1 MARISLDSMK
11 PERQVGLFGAA
22 VGVEM
27 LWKLVY
33 ELKERVEALE
43 ILVRQ
48 PRGR

>member
-1 MARISLDSMK
+1 MAHISLENMK
-11 PERQVGLFGAA
+11 PKCQVGLFGAA

-33 ELKERVEALE
+33 ELKERVEALD

-48 PRGR
+48 SRGR